1 MGATVDP
8 GMSAHDS
15 MDTTMDPR
23 TSGHNGMDGKIDLLV
38 VGAGAKATALAA
50 KIHALNT
57 LGAGP
62 FALTIVE
69 ATELAASWLGRNG
82 MTSGEEPLAIP
93 PIKDIGFPYQ
103 SSNAFGELGAELD
116 RAMMPF
122 TWQQYMIG
130 KGEYARWVN
139 AGSPAVQHRDY
150 GRYLTWVLSQA
161 TAGVTIVRG
170 RVTQVSLPEQGERWR
185 VEVLAPASKRRYECD
200 ALVLTGPGVHRALP
214 HDPDAAA
221 RIFHCDSRRGELARI
236 PLEQSCDIAIVGG
249 GESALSCGRLPARLP
264 PGGEDDRV
272 HADAAAEPRR
282 ELPGEPRLLQPRRGR
297 LERPRPADAPRLRQ
311 ALRPW
316 RVRPGD
322 AGEHRLRRPLPLRH
336 RPRDARRL
344 AHRAR
349 SGDGEGG
356 GVYVDYAGAEGLTSA
371 RHDYLINCTGFDL
384 LEQLRGLFSPAL
396 RAEIERQA
404 GPVWERPPEAEV
416 AIGRALELQGMRPR
430 LYIPGLAALSQGPG
444 FANLG
449 CLGLLANRVLA
460 PLVLGS
466 GELRQLTT
474 RHALTRGGRPAISSR
489 ASGLVSIARISI
501 EIVAPSSVGDTA
513 PGSVS
518 SSIPRP
524 RPSAS
529 ITLANCCVGARGR
542 LQAGVGGAGGGKA
555 GERGAQLRQRR
566 GEAQPHRLV
575 ALGLGP
581 QLDEQAEAVGLLA
594 RRPSIQRSLPASG
607 RSQVTRSRSNSS
619 SCSATCPARCSST
632 RAAAGSPCCRSARRR
647 RPW

>member
-1 MGATVDP
+1 MVDLGA
-8 GMSAHDS
+8 GAHD
-15 MDTTMDPR
+15 
-23 TSGHNGMDGKIDLLV
+23 GADGKIDLLV

-50 KIHALNT
+50 KVHALNT

-62 FALTIVE
+62 LALTIVE

-103 SSNAFGELGAELD
+103 SSKTFGELGAELD

-161 TAGVTIVRG
+161 TEGVTIVRG
-170 RVTQVSLPEQGERWR
+170 RVTQVSLPGQGERWT
-185 VEVLAPASKRRYECD
+185 VEVMEPSAHPDTDGRRPQSADSGSTASGQAGRRGSEPVDRSKYECD

-236 PLEQSCDIAIVGG
+236 PVEH
-249 GESALSCGRLPARLP
+249 SCGHRDRRRRRERTQRRGLPARFP
-264 PGGEDDRV
+264 PDGADDCV

-297 LERPRPADAPRLRQ
+297 LERAGPTDAPRLRQ
-311 ALRPW
+311 ALRPR

-322 AGEHRLRRPLPLRH
+322 AGEYRLRRALPLRH
-336 RPRDARRL
+336 RSRDARRI
-344 AHRAR
+344 AHRSATAR
-349 SGDGEGG
+349 RGG
-356 GVYVDYAGAEGLTSA
+356 GVYVDYAAAEGLTSA

-416 AIGRALELQGMRPR
+416 AIGRALELEGMRPR

-460 PLVLGS
+460 PLVLGEDAPAEHSTVAATS
-466 GELRQLTT
+466 G
-474 RHALTRGGRPAISSR
+474 S
-489 ASGLVSIARISI
+489 
-501 EIVAPSSVGDTA
+501 
-513 PGSVS
+513 
-518 SSIPRP
+518 
-524 RPSAS
+524 
-529 ITLANCCVGARGR
+529 
-542 LQAGVGGAGGGKA
+542 
-555 GERGAQLRQRR
+555 
-566 GEAQPHRLV
+566 
-575 ALGLGP
+575 
-581 QLDEQAEAVGLLA
+581 
-594 RRPSIQRSLPASG
+594 
-607 RSQVTRSRSNSS
+607 
-619 SCSATCPARCSST
+619 
-632 RAAAGSPCCRSARRR
+632 
-647 RPW
+647 

>member
-1 MGATVDP
+1 MGFGMSRHEGANATVGPRMSRHDGADATADP
-8 GMSAHDS
+8 GVGGHDS
-15 MDTTMDPR
+15 ADA
-23 TSGHNGMDGKIDLLV
+23 KIDLLV

-50 KIHALNT
+50 KIHVLNT

-103 SSNAFGELGAELD
+103 SAKAFGELLGAEVD

-130 KGEYARWVN
+130 KGQYARWVN

-170 RVTQVSLPEQGERWR
+170 RVTQVSLPGPGERWA
-185 VEVLAPASKRRYECD
+185 VEVMEPAAHAETDGRRPESADPGSPASRQAGRRGSEPVDRSQYECD

-214 HDPDAAA
+214 NDPAAAA

-236 PLEQSCDIAIVGG
+236 PVEQSSDIAIVGG
-249 GESALSCGRLPARLP
+249 GESALSAVAFLRDFRPTARMTVYTPMLPLSRGESFLENRVFSNPDEVAWSALDVQTRRDFVKHCDRGVFD
-264 PGGEDDRV
+264 PGTLASIAYDDRCRFV
-272 HADAAAEPRR
+272 TGRVMHVGSHTERN
-282 ELPGEPRLLQPRRGR
+282 GRGGVVGGGN
-297 LERPRPADAPRLRQ
+297 E
-311 ALRPW
+311 
-316 RVRPGD
+316 
-322 AGEHRLRRPLPLRH
+322 
-336 RPRDARRL
+336 
-344 AHRAR
+344 
-349 SGDGEGG
+349 SGNDG
-356 GVYVDYAGAEGLTSA
+356 GVYVDYYASAEGLTSA

-404 GPVWERPPEAEV
+404 GPVWERPPEADV
-416 AIGRALELQGMRPR
+416 AIGRALELEGMRPR

-460 PLVLGS
+460 PLVLG
-466 GELRQLTT
+466 E
-474 RHALTRGGRPAISSR
+474 
-489 ASGLVSIARISI
+489 
-501 EIVAPSSVGDTA
+501 DA
-513 PGSVS
+513 PGEH
-518 SSIPRP
+518 P
-524 RPSAS
+524 A
-529 ITLANCCVGARGR
+529 
-542 LQAGVGGAGGGKA
+542 
-555 GERGAQLRQRR
+555 
-566 GEAQPHRLV
+566 V
-575 ALGLGP
+575 A
-581 QLDEQAEAVGLLA
+581 AT
-594 RRPSIQRSLPASG
+594 SSG
-607 RSQVTRSRSNSS
+607 R
-619 SCSATCPARCSST
+619 
-632 RAAAGSPCCRSARRR
+632 
-647 RPW
+647 